1 MDSKSREDK
10 PVIVVSPNNQN
21 NINNYTS
28 VNGATP
34 WSIEHEELLAEWA
47 DSAACFSYVH
57 AECQQKCR
65 RRNICMSLPVII
77 LSTFSG
83 TANFGM
89 GSIFP
94 ESFTKANLIIG
105 SFSLIVTLI
114 SAISNFLRYAE
125 NSEAHKIASVQWAKF
140 QRNITTEI
148 SLSPSERTPASEFIN
163 LSRKELD
170 RLMEQSPI
178 VDDNVIRRFNK
189 KYPDKKIDFKKPVV
203 FGTIEHTR
211 VYVRNLSMNE
221 FLGNSKDYVSG
232 IDLRSSSK
240 DYVSGLKPNTSS
252 LHNIKIVEDDFLS
265 EDSRE

>member
-1 MDSKSREDK
+1 MNSKEEK
-10 PVIVVSPNNQN
+10 PSIIVSPNNQR
-21 NINNYTS
+21 NINTS
-28 VNGATP
+28 IVNSINAVTP
-34 WSIEHEELLAEWA
+34 WSIEHEQLLAEWS
-47 DSAACFSYVH
+47 DSAACFSFVH

-94 ESFTKANLIIG
+94 ETFTKANLIIG

-148 SLSPSERTPASEFIN
+148 SLSPSERAPASEFIN

-178 VDDNVIRRFNK
+178 VDDNVIKRFNK
-189 KYPDKKIDFKKPVV
+189 KYPDKKIDFKKPII
-203 FGTIEHTR
+203 FGSIEHTR
-211 VYVRNLSMNE
+211 VYVRNLSLSDFM
-221 FLGNSKDYVSG
+221 GNPKDDISIG
-232 IDLRSSSK
+232 GFD
-240 DYVSGLKPNTSS
+240 LKPNTSS
-252 LHNIKIVEDDFLS
+252 LKELKLVDD
-265 EDSRE
+265 DV

>member
-1 MDSKSREDK
+1 MDSKNREDK
-10 PVIVVSPNNQN
+10 PVIVLSPNNQN
-21 NINNYTS
+21 NNAITS
-28 VNGATP
+28 YTP

-47 DSAACFSYVH
+47 DSAACFSFVH

-94 ESFTKANLIIG
+94 ETFTKANLIIG

-148 SLSPSERTPASEFIN
+148 SLSPNERSPASEFIN
-163 LSRKELD
+163 LCRKELD
-170 RLMEQSPI
+170 RLMEQSPV
-178 VDDNVIRRFNK
+178 VDDNVIRKFNK
-189 KYPDKKIDFKKPVV
+189 KYPDKKIDFKKPVI
-203 FGTIEHTR
+203 FGTIEHTK
-211 VYVRNLSMNE
+211 VYVRNISMND
-221 FLGNSKDYVSG
+221 FLEPRSSNSKDDRNVS
-232 IDLRSSSK
+232 LR
-240 DYVSGLKPNTSS
+240 PNNNS
-252 LHNIKIVEDDFLS
+252 LHNLKIIEDDFLS

>member
-1 MDSKSREDK
+1 MDSKNREEK
-10 PVIVVSPNNQN
+10 PLILLSPN
-21 NINNYTS
+21 INT

-34 WSIEHEELLAEWA
+34 WSIEHEQLLAEWA
-47 DSAACFSYVH
+47 DSAACFSFVH

-105 SFSLIVTLI
+105 SFSLIVSLI

-148 SLSPSERTPASEFIN
+148 SLSPSERAPASEFIN

-170 RLMEQSPI
+170 RLMEQSPV
-178 VDDNVIRRFNK
+178 VDDNIINKFNK
-189 KYPDKKIDFKKPVV
+189 KYPDKKIDFKKPII
-203 FGTIEHTR
+203 FGSI
-211 VYVRNLSMNE
+211 
-221 FLGNSKDYVSG
+221 
-232 IDLRSSSK
+232 
-240 DYVSGLKPNTSS
+240 
-252 LHNIKIVEDDFLS
+252 
-265 EDSRE
+265 

>member
-1 MDSKSREDK
+1 MDSKNREEK
-10 PVIVVSPNNQN
+10 PMVVLTPNSN
-21 NINNYTS
+21 NTNGNVGNNGINFN
-28 VNGATP
+28 NP
-34 WSIEHEELLAEWA
+34 WSLEHEELLAEWA

-57 AECQQKCR
+57 AEAQQKCR

-94 ESFTKANLIIG
+94 EGFTKANLIIG

-148 SLSPSERTPASEFIN
+148 SLSPPERMPASEFIN
-163 LSRKELD
+163 LCRKELD
-170 RLMEQSPI
+170 RLMEQSPV
-178 VDDNVIRRFNK
+178 VDDNIINRFNK
-189 KYPDKKIDFKKPVV
+189 KYPDKKIDFKKPVM
-203 FGTIEHTR
+203 FGSIEHTR
-211 VYVRNLSMNE
+211 VYVRNMSMNE
-221 FLGNSKDYVSG
+221 FLEP
-232 IDLRSSSK
+232 RSSGTGILDNSARN
-240 DYVSGLKPNTSS
+240 LRPNTQS

-265 EDSRE
+265 EDSRD

>member
-1 MDSKSREDK
+1 MNIKMDSKNKEEN
-10 PVIVVSPNNQN
+10 PIVLSSNN
-21 NINNYTS
+21 T
-28 VNGATP
+28 VNGVTP
-34 WSIEHEELLAEWA
+34 WSIEHEQLLAEWS

-57 AECQQKCR
+57 AEAQQKCR

-105 SFSLIVTLI
+105 SFSLIVSLI

-148 SLSPSERTPASEFIN
+148 SLSPSERAPASEFIN

-170 RLMEQSPI
+170 RLMEQSPV
-178 VDDNVIRRFNK
+178 VDDNIINKFNK
-189 KYPDKKIDFKKPVV
+189 KYPDKKIDFKKPIM
-203 FGTIEHTR
+203 FGSIEHTR
-211 VYVRNLSMNE
+211 VYVRNLPMNE
-221 FLGNSKDYVSG
+221 FIGNSKDSIGRVDKG
-232 IDLRSSSK
+232 GF
-240 DYVSGLKPNTSS
+240 GLNPNTSS
-252 LHNIKIVEDDFLS
+252 LHNLKIVEDDSLN
-265 EDSRE
+265 EDSQD

>member
-1 MDSKSREDK
+1 MDSKNREEK
-10 PVIVVSPNNQN
+10 PTVIVSPN
-21 NINNYTS
+21 S
-28 VNGATP
+28 VNGVNNIITANINP
-34 WSIEHEELLAEWA
+34 WSLEHEELLAEWA
-47 DSAACFSYVH
+47 DSAACFSFVH
-57 AECQQKCR
+57 AEAQQKCR

-148 SLSPSERTPASEFIN
+148 SLSPPERMPASEFIN
-163 LSRKELD
+163 LCRKELD
-170 RLMEQSPI
+170 RLMEQSPV
-178 VDDNVIRRFNK
+178 VDDNIIRRFNK
-189 KYPDKKIDFKKPVV
+189 KYPDKKIDFKKPVI
-203 FGTIEHTR
+203 FGSIEHTR

-221 FLGNSKDYVSG
+221 FLEPRSSASKDNSVRN
-232 IDLRSSSK
+232 LR
-240 DYVSGLKPNTSS
+240 PNTQS

-265 EDSRE
+265 EDSRD

>member
-1 MDSKSREDK
+1 MDSKPEITMTPDGSNTNAVIKPEEKKKKKINNGWTSEQEELMANWSDIASCYRLLHDKSEKRFSRFNMAITV
-10 PVIVVSPNNQN
+10 PVI
-21 NINNYTS
+21 
-28 VNGATP
+28 
-34 WSIEHEELLAEWA
+34 
-47 DSAACFSYVH
+47 
-57 AECQQKCR
+57 
-65 RRNICMSLPVII
+65 M
-77 LSTFSG
+77 LSTMTG

-148 SLSPSERTPASEFIN
+148 SLSPSERSPASEFIN

-170 RLMEQSPI
+170 RLMEQSPV
-178 VDDNVIRRFNK
+178 VDDNIIRRFNK

-203 FGTIEHTR
+203 FGSIEHTR
-211 VYVRNLSMNE
+211 VYVRNLSMNDFVE
-221 FLGNSKDYVSG
+221 QGFKNDRNVS
-232 IDLRSSSK
+232 LRPS
-240 DYVSGLKPNTSS
+240 NNS
-252 LHNIKIVEDDFLS
+252 LHNLKIIEDDFLS
-265 EDSRE
+265 EDSRD

>member
-1 MDSKSREDK
+1 MDSKNREEK
-10 PVIVVSPNNQN
+10 PVIIVSPNNTN
-21 NINNYTS
+21 NNNNVVTGINS
-28 VNGATP
+28 INGFNP
-34 WSIEHEELLAEWA
+34 WSLEHEELLAEWA
-47 DSAACFSYVH
+47 DSAACFSFVH
-57 AECQQKCR
+57 AEAQQKCR

-148 SLSPSERTPASEFIN
+148 SLSPPERMPASEFIN
-163 LSRKELD
+163 LCRKELD
-170 RLMEQSPI
+170 RLMEQSPV
-178 VDDNVIRRFNK
+178 VDDNIIRRFNK
-189 KYPDKKIDFKKPVV
+189 KYPDKKIDFKKPVI
-203 FGTIEHTR
+203 FGSIEHTR

-221 FLGNSKDYVSG
+221 FIGASKDNSVRN
-232 IDLRSSSK
+232 LR
-240 DYVSGLKPNTSS
+240 PNTQS
-252 LHNIKIVEDDFLS
+252 LHNIKIIEDDFLS
-265 EDSRE
+265 EDSRD

>member
-1 MDSKSREDK
+1 MDSKNREEK
-10 PVIVVSPNNQN
+10 PTIVLTPNTNVN
-21 NINNYTS
+21 NGINGINS
-28 VNGATP
+28 VTGINP

-47 DSAACFSYVH
+47 DSAACFSFVH
-57 AECQQKCR
+57 AEAQQKCR

-163 LSRKELD
+163 LCRKELD
-170 RLMEQSPI
+170 RLMEQSPV
-178 VDDNVIRRFNK
+178 VDDNIIRRFNK
-189 KYPDKKIDFKKPVV
+189 KYPDKKIDFKKPVI
-203 FGTIEHTR
+203 FGTIEHTK

-221 FLGNSKDYVSG
+221 FIGNPKNSFSG
-232 IDLRSSSK
+232 TGILDTSVRNLR
-240 DYVSGLKPNTSS
+240 PNTQS

-265 EDSRE
+265 EDSRD

>member
-1 MDSKSREDK
+1 ML
-10 PVIVVSPNNQN
+10 SPNNSN
-21 NINNYTS
+21 GIPIN
-28 VNGATP
+28 P
-34 WSIEHEELLAEWA
+34 WSLEHEELLAEWA
-47 DSAACFSYVH
+47 DSAACFSFVH
-57 AECQQKCR
+57 AEAQQKCR

-94 ESFTKANLIIG
+94 EGFTKANLIIG
-105 SFSLIVTLI
+105 SFSLIVSLI

-148 SLSPSERTPASEFIN
+148 SLSPPERSPASEFIN

-178 VDDNVIRRFNK
+178 VDDNIIKRFNK
-189 KYPDKKIDFKKPVV
+189 KYPDKKIDFKKPII
-203 FGTIEHTR
+203 FGSIEHTR
-211 VYVRNLSMNE
+211 VYVRNISMND
-221 FLGNSKDYVSG
+221 FMG
-232 IDLRSSSK
+232 SSK
-240 DYVSGLKPNTSS
+240 DLWSQEQRSKDLWSQEQHKDNDSIRGFDSGGGLKPNIKS
-252 LHNIKIVEDDFLS
+252 LHNLKIAEDDFLS
-265 EDSRE
+265 EDSRD

>member
-1 MDSKSREDK
+1 MDSKSREEK
-10 PVIVVSPNNQN
+10 PVVILSSPQNTNDSNNFNTLN
-21 NINNYTS
+21 NSIISNTIN
-28 VNGATP
+28 VNP
-34 WSIEHEELLAEWA
+34 WSMEHEQLLAEWS
-47 DSAACFSYVH
+47 DSAACFSFVH

-94 ESFTKANLIIG
+94 EGFTKANLIIG
-105 SFSLIVTLI
+105 SFSLIVSLI

-148 SLSPSERTPASEFIN
+148 SLSPPERTPASEFIS

-178 VDDNVIRRFNK
+178 VDDNIIKRFNK
-189 KYPDKKIDFKKPVV
+189 KYPDKKIDFKKPII
-203 FGTIEHTR
+203 FGSIEHTR
-211 VYVRNLSMNE
+211 VYVRNIPMNE
-221 FLGNSKDYVSG
+221 FLKDNS
-232 IDLRSSSK
+232 
-240 DYVSGLKPNTSS
+240 LKPNMNSVNN
-252 LHNIKIVEDDFLS
+252 LQINEDDFMN
-265 EDSRE
+265 